1 METTNPTLFLQPP
14 AAHQNPPQG
23 LGGLN
28 PIDRL
33 YSMQTSYFCGE
44 DVNEPWKEVLA
55 ELVKRHLEI
64 FAKYSRSAVEDKWND
79 ICFII
84 PRLYNVITFYK

>member
-1 METTNPTLFLQPP
+1 MKSNYPLGLPFTLEGTNQLFVQPP

-44 DVNEPWKEVLA
+44 EEPWKEVLA

-64 FAKYSRSAVEDKWND
+64 FAKYSKSAAEEKW
-79 ICFII
+79 
-84 PRLYNVITFYK
+84 KEES

>member
-1 METTNPTLFLQPP
+1 MKRKEDNYPLGLPFTNVMETTNPTLFLQPP

-44 DVNEPWKEVLA
+44 DVNEP
-55 ELVKRHLEI
+55 
-64 FAKYSRSAVEDKWND
+64 
-79 ICFII
+79 
-84 PRLYNVITFYK
+84 